1 MNISEM
7 HRGPTART
15 AGQSK
20 MMDSYTR
27 PRQDMPASTR
37 ASLAKEMHTSEPGR
51 YARIPGMLL
60 LTVSRPP
67 DRTWINHY
75 NIQIPQSAQEKVP
88 GTQPTNPSARD
99 TSPKQGDARVG
110 CTEGT
115 THASLGSQRCTRT
128 ACYTRQWG

>member
-20 MMDSYTR
+20 LMDSYTR
-27 PRQDMPASTR
+27 SWQDMPVSTR
-37 ASLAKEMHTSEPGR
+37 ASLAKEMHASEPGR
-51 YARIPGMLL
+51 HACIPCILQ

-67 DRTWINHY
+67 DRTWINPY
-75 NIQIPQSAQEKVP
+75 NIQVPQSAQEKVP

-99 TSPKQGDARVG
+99 SGDARI
-110 CTEGT
+110 
-115 THASLGSQRCTRT
+115 S
-128 ACYTRQWG
+128 